1 VIEMDREPGGEFGQ
15 QQVPALP
22 AGAASL
28 PEDAPVGGLR
38 RPSRRRRLLV
48 AGVVLVGVI
57 LVVGAGVLLAPGQ
70 PPSGGRVTTTAA
82 AAQTTSPAGS
92 AEANS
97 KDFGRVPRGG
107 LLDRF
112 DASVFLAY
120 RVDPAQQDMI
130 RRRVAAL
137 PVVEA
142 FAYESPAEAFKRFR
156 VLFRYRPDLL
166 RGATEQTLPAS
177 FRVVLHDP
185 SQFRELFREF
195 CPRPGPDG
203 KPDCLEGVEVVV
215 DQHQIAWNVLAG
227 PWLHTTD
234 AAVFLASDVDPDR
247 RKAIRADLEALPVV
261 EQVDFESKAA
271 ARRRLQQAD
280 VTAPL
285 ALHDLV
291 LDSFRVRLSVPARF
305 AELYGLLCSGR
316 WSFSTAPVCK
326 PGVRVV
332 IANPNSVYYGLPR

>member
-1 VIEMDREPGGEFGQ
+1 MGEP
-15 QQVPALP
+15 
-22 AGAASL
+22 
-28 PEDAPVGGLR
+28 R
-38 RPSRRRRLLV
+38 RPGRRRRLLI
-48 AGVVLVGVI
+48 AGVVLVGVS
-57 LVVGAGVLLAPGQ
+57 LVVGAGVLLASGQ
-70 PPSGGRVTTTAA
+70 LPPGGRVTTTATA
-82 AAQTTSPAGS
+82 AAQTTSPAGL

-97 KDFGRVPRGG
+97 KDFGRIPRGD

-112 DASVFLAY
+112 DASVFLVY
-120 RVDPAQQDMI
+120 RIDPAQQDMI

-156 VLFRYRPDLL
+156 VLFRDRPDLL

-185 SQFRELFREF
+185 SQFAELLRDL
-195 CPRPGPDG
+195 CPPSPDG
-203 KPDCLEGVEVVV
+203 RPDCIEGIEQVT
-215 DQHQIAWNVLAG
+215 DQHWITWAALAG
-227 PWLHTTD
+227 PWVHTTD
-234 AAVFLASDVDPDR
+234 AMVVLASGVDPDR

-285 ALHDLV
+285 ALHDFA
-291 LDSFRVRLSVPARF
+291 LDSFWVRLSVPARF
-305 AELYGLLCSGR
+305 AELYSRLCSGR

-326 PGVRVV
+326 PGIRVV
-332 IANPNSVYYGLPR
+332 IANPRSVYYGLER